1 MNLAIL
7 MNEGVFQRA
16 LLHVDFGLK
25 ADFAS
30 FLEEGNLAHL
40 ELAVS
45 EIVNGGFFGP
55 GGLGFSILLL
65 RPGEHAA
72 AEEECKKRTEHGHIM
87 KGFGGTVKEAP
98 PIPLQRVKGAI
109 LSENPRKIG

>member
-1 MNLAIL
+1 

-16 LLHVDFGLK
+16 LLHVDLGLK

-30 FLEEGNLAHL
+30 LLEEGNQAHL

-45 EIVNGGFFGP
+45 ETVNGGFFGP
-55 GGLGFSILLL
+55 GGLGFSVFLL

-72 AEEECKKRTEHGHIM
+72 AEEDY
-87 KGFGGTVKEAP
+87 
-98 PIPLQRVKGAI
+98 
-109 LSENPRKIG
+109 